1 MSDDFLVGVPV
12 DDVLGD
18 AAFDPNAID
27 SDAFLDDTKDILGVD
42 VPDDILSEDDDGL
55 LDE

>member
-1 MSDDFLVGVPV
+1 MSDDFLAGVPV

-27 SDAFLDDTKDILGVD
+27 SDAFLDDTKDVLGVD
-42 VPDDILSEDDDGL
+42 VPDDILSEDDDEL